1 MFTGIIQAQGNI
13 KEIRASSNGVV
24 FVLNSNSLDLS
35 NVSIGDSIAVNGVC
49 LTVTQLDKNY
59 FSSDVS
65 QETLDCTTFSQLK
78 KGQNINLEKSLRL
91 NQGVDG
97 HIVSGHVDGVG
108 KITLIAIEGDST
120 RMKIKV
126 DDNLVKYIVK
136 KGSICINGVSLT
148 VNEIDGNVFD
158 VNIVPHTFSVTTLG
172 ELKVNSQVN
181 IEIDII
187 ARHIEGLL
195 NHKTGARINKALL
208 IKDGYL

>member
-1 MFTGIIQAQGNI
+1 MFTGIIQAQGSI
-13 KEIRASSNGVV
+13 KEIRASSKGVV

-65 QETLDCTTFSQLK
+65 QETLNCTTFSQLK

-126 DDNLVKYIVK
+126 DDNLVKYIAK

-148 VNEIDGNVFD
+148 VNEIDGNVFG
-158 VNIVPHTFSVTTLG
+158 VNIVPHTFSVTILD

-187 ARHIEGLL
+187 ARHIEQLL
-195 NHKTGARINKALL
+195 NHKTSARIDKALL
-208 IKDGYL
+208 IKNGYL

>member
-13 KEIRASSNGVV
+13 KEIRASNKGAV

-35 NVSIGDSIAVNGVC
+35 DVSIGDSIAVNGVC

-59 FSSDVS
+59 FSADVS
-65 QETLDCTTFSQLK
+65 QETLNCTTFSQLI

-108 KITLIAIEGDST
+108 KITLIAIEGEST

-126 DDNLVKYIVK
+126 DDNLVKYIAK

-158 VNIVPHTFSVTTLG
+158 VNIVPHTFSVTTLD
-172 ELKVNSQVN
+172 ELNVNSQVN

-187 ARHIEGLL
+187 ARHIEQLL
-195 NHKTGARINKALL
+195 NHKTGERINKALL
-208 IKDGYL
+208 IKNGYL